1 MRSLLM
7 KDIIIQKKM
16 FVISLIYLAVLFFLQ
31 GMYGVYISYGF
42 IAFVGGFFF
51 IVTANGFDD
60 KSKTDILLNSF
71 PLVRRQI
78 VSAKYLSSFLFILIS
93 AGMVAGINVLLYL
106 TLGADRVR
114 PIGLFEL
121 GVAAIAVMHFVSF
134 YFPLYYRFGAQY
146 VRVAIFLLGFA
157 IFFARFAIF
166 FAINFLDTYMEGF
179 VSLLNIIRELSAEQ
193 MMLLAFA
200 EAAVLMLVSWLA
212 SLRIYA
218 KKEF

>member
-31 GMYGVYISYGF
+31 GIYGVYISYGF

-157 IFFARFAIF
+157 IFFA
-166 FAINFLDTYMEGF
+166 INFLDTYMEGF

>member
-1 MRSLLM
+1 M

-31 GMYGVYISYGF
+31 GIYGVYISYGF

-157 IFFARFAIF
+157 IFFA
-166 FAINFLDTYMEGF
+166 INFLDTYMEGF